1 MHKSMINYVAIVC
14 EVFRCGGLWL
24 VKPLRRISADFVLPR
39 FVHLLYVSAA
49 KLGRM
54 CSVSRD
60 PVHLESVSMKRIRR
74 NKNIL
79 LFFPSS
85 VAFPKSN
92 LFDVFEFFFTL
103 PVPEYLVSL
112 VVPDWTCLTCCMC
125 LLLIAIVIEFAA
137 ELVRCASKPAAGR
150 QNGSN
155 QPPNMRFRF
164 LSPFL
169 AQCFFQL
176 R

>member
-54 CSVSRD
+54 CSVSHD

-92 LFDVFEFFFTL
+92 LFDVWVLLHATSPWIFSQFSVSRLDLLNMLHVFIVNSNCNRVCCGVSALRFQARSWT
-103 PVPEYLVSL
+103 PEWVQS
-112 VVPDWTCLTCCMC
+112 TSQH
-125 LLLIAIVIEFAA
+125 AF
-137 ELVRCASKPAAGR
+137 
-150 QNGSN
+150 
-155 QPPNMRFRF
+155 
-164 LSPFL
+164 
-169 AQCFFQL
+169 
-176 R
+176 